1 MTPMQRLKN
10 QLIFFKNLNFVKVIE
25 LNGKE
30 HKNTFVKS
38 ELYSSKAVMF
48 DYLILFN
55 MKFNGV
61 YRNKKN
67 DLRYNQSFGFAI
79 NYKNSEPTIRAT
91 LKIHKDTS
99 AEYSKEYSVEEIKP
113 LLDKFVISVNDKNV
127 LKLFKETFDIVISS
141 ELSIKEVSFIKKQ
154 YSEIF
159 NDLKNKLMNLNQA
172 RDSMFLNLLKNEDYK
187 SPIRKEIVIKLEK
200 IVKDIQEI
208 NENKHAILN
217 SKYKDMPAIIRR
229 HFSKEIKDGRL

>member
-79 NYKNSEPTIRAT
+79 NYKNCEPTIRAT
-91 LKIHKDTS
+91 LKLNKDTS
-99 AEYSKEYSVEEIKP
+99 AEYSKEYSIEEIKP
-113 LLDKFVISVNDKNV
+113 LLDILIGSLNDKNV
-127 LKLFKETFDIVISS
+127 LSLFKETFKIVISS
-141 ELSIKEVSFIKKQ
+141 ELSEKEVSLIKKQ
-154 YSEIF
+154 YDKIF
-159 NDLKNKLMNLNQA
+159 NDLKNKIMKLTQA
-172 RDSMFLNLLKNEDYK
+172 RESIYSSLIKNENYDC
-187 SPIRKEIVIKLEK
+187 PVRKEMSEKLKK
-200 IVKDIQEI
+200 IVRDIQELHESKNTI
-208 NENKHAILN
+208 FN
-217 SKYKDMPAIIRR
+217 SNSKDMPAIVRR
-229 HFSKEIKDGRL
+229 YFSKAIQDGKL